1 MKGGEEDIVLC
12 PSLMLPFFTLL
23 FENSKISRLVDN
35 EWRKHDSFSINNT
48 TVRVV
53 SSTVVNNEGRR
64 RRYRFVPF
72 SHASLLY
79 SFI

>member
-35 EWRKHDSFSINNT
+35 GENMIAKSIAKLKLRGMVCVCT
-48 TVRVV
+48 C
-53 SSTVVNNEGRR
+53 
-64 RRYRFVPF
+64 
-72 SHASLLY
+72 SLLV
-79 SFI
+79 